1 MSLANRKTK
10 LLVAMLSLLLVI
22 PMTNAF
28 AMHIM
33 EGYLPPN
40 YCIIWGVVCIPFLIA
55 GGISMQKQA
64 KKNNKTKNTSC
75 TCRSFRFHSFIA
87 KIPSVTG
94 SCSHPTGTGLRC
106 NSFRTVDYVFT
117 GIIVLFVPG
126 TSSCTRRTYNT
137 WCKHIFNGDCRM
149 FVSFGIYKLCQK
161 LNAPKGLAVFLA
173 ATIGDIFTYVVTS
186 CQLAL
191 AFPDQ
196 NFFASLVKFM
206 GIFAVTQVPIAIAE
220 GILSVMIFNVLAK
233 NCTNELKQLNVI

>member
-1 MSLANRKTK
+1 MA
-10 LLVAMLSLLLVI
+10 
-22 PMTNAF
+22 
-28 AMHIM
+28 
-33 EGYLPPN
+33 
-40 YCIIWGVVCIPFLIA
+40 IA
-55 GGISMQKQA
+55 G
-64 KKNNKTKNTSC
+64 
-75 TCRSFRFHSFIA
+75 
-87 KIPSVTG
+87 P
-94 SCSHPTGTGLRC
+94 
-106 NSFRTVDYVFT
+106 
-117 GIIVLFVPG
+117 
-126 TSSCTRRTYNT
+126 
-137 WCKHIFNGDCRM
+137 